1 MKDPVSILYQYWG
14 HQDFRPLQEEIIQS
28 VLQGQ
33 DTVALLPT
41 GGGKSLCF
49 QIPALIMEGICI
61 VISPL
66 VALMNDQVASLKDK
80 GIKALS
86 LTGGISQ
93 EELTTLL
100 DNALFGNYKFLY
112 CSPERLQQEQ
122 VQEAIRKMQVNL
134 IAVDEAHC
142 ISQWGN
148 DFRPAYQNLQ
158 ILRELHPYV
167 PTIALTATATPEVLT
182 DTISQ
187 LQLEDPQIFK
197 KSFAR
202 HNLSYQVFEESDK
215 LNQLVRLMEKYPGT
229 AIIYLRNR
237 KQTEFFSKHLN
248 SQGISSSFYHGGL
261 QPKEKSKRLEA
272 WKNGAIIAMVATNAF
287 GMGIDHAG
295 VRLVVHAQLPDSL
308 ESYFQEAGR
317 AGRDEKPAYAV
328 LLYES
333 YDKQLLKK
341 QFLESQPSVKEL
353 KKLYRT
359 LNNYFQIS
367 YGEGVFTEHQFSLT
381 RFCQTYSL
389 PILNVYNGLQAL
401 DRIGVLQLSQQ
412 FGRKSKI
419 QFLVTSEVLL
429 KRFEENPSFS
439 MIGKTLLRMYG
450 GLFESVIPINLDWV
464 SNKSGIAA
472 ERIISVLQEMEK
484 ENLVSLQLFDTDSR
498 ITFLVPRE
506 DDRTINPFSK
516 TIKKLYQQ
524 KEKQVDAVL
533 KYIENDRICKQVQLL
548 QYFGETDASP
558 CGHCSVCMKKSGKA
572 TNRHTENIHTQI
584 LKLLQEESM
593 DSRSLVESLTF
604 AEEEVLKALQW
615 LLDRKKIR
623 INAINQYYKNE

>member
-1 MKDPVSILYQYWG
+1 MKDPISILYQYWG

-49 QIPALIMEGICI
+49 QIPTLIMEGICI

-122 VQEAIRKMQVNL
+122 VQEAIRRMQVNL

-272 WKNGAIIAMVATNAF
+272 WKNG
-287 GMGIDHAG
+287 
-295 VRLVVHAQLPDSL
+295 
-308 ESYFQEAGR
+308 YF
-317 AGRDEKPAYAV
+317 
-328 LLYES
+328 
-333 YDKQLLKK
+333 
-341 QFLESQPSVKEL
+341 
-353 KKLYRT
+353 
-359 LNNYFQIS
+359 
-367 YGEGVFTEHQFSLT
+367 
-381 RFCQTYSL
+381 
-389 PILNVYNGLQAL
+389 
-401 DRIGVLQLSQQ
+401 
-412 FGRKSKI
+412 
-419 QFLVTSEVLL
+419 
-429 KRFEENPSFS
+429 
-439 MIGKTLLRMYG
+439 
-450 GLFESVIPINLDWV
+450 
-464 SNKSGIAA
+464 
-472 ERIISVLQEMEK
+472 
-484 ENLVSLQLFDTDSR
+484 
-498 ITFLVPRE
+498 
-506 DDRTINPFSK
+506 
-516 TIKKLYQQ
+516 
-524 KEKQVDAVL
+524 
-533 KYIENDRICKQVQLL
+533 
-548 QYFGETDASP
+548 
-558 CGHCSVCMKKSGKA
+558 
-572 TNRHTENIHTQI
+572 
-584 LKLLQEESM
+584 
-593 DSRSLVESLTF
+593 
-604 AEEEVLKALQW
+604 
-615 LLDRKKIR
+615 
-623 INAINQYYKNE
+623 